1 MAHNSSV
8 IVWDES
14 KNEKLQVE
22 MGVRF
27 EDIVA
32 EIISGHVFDIL
43 EHRVKKNQKILV
55 VDLNGRIYAVP
66 FLLDEDG
73 NMILKTIYPS
83 CKLQRRYGKKTK

>member
-1 MAHNSSV
+1 MIA
-8 IVWDES
+8 WDES
-14 KNEKLQVE
+14 KNEKLEVE
-22 MGVRF
+22 RGVRF

-32 EIISGHVFDIL
+32 EIISGHVLDIL
-43 EHRVKKNQKILV
+43 EHRVRKNQKILV

-83 CKLQRRYGKKTK
+83 RKLQRRYGKKTK

>member
-1 MAHNSSV
+1 V
-8 IVWDES
+8 IAWDES
-14 KNEKLQVE
+14 KNEKLE
-22 MGVRF
+22 MERGVRF

-32 EIISGHVFDIL
+32 EIISDHALDIL
-43 EHRVKKNQKILV
+43 EHRVRKNQKILV

-83 CKLQRRYGKKTK
+83 RKLQRRYGKKTR